1 MINSANQNQPVAQN
15 DSERERFQAYLN
27 LIQKLL
33 TCSPG
38 EEGQILESH
47 QDLIDR
53 SFLQMLETFVQE
65 AEKEGA
71 ADAAQFLR
79 QLLTALQQS
88 ISEAF
93 SSRLPAYN
101 KLVQTLL
108 TCPQGEENQV
118 LEAHRDLV
126 DAGLVDVMAHTAG
139 SLAVQGEMDAANF
152 LLNGARQLA
161 VLLGLLKPTDTSTVN
176 SDLNSEKKPELAS
189 SPALLI
195 ETTLN
200 NGKQSRQINF
210 FADRIKN
217 LAGVLGLGKHSSES
231 SSLPSTTEEFPE
243 SLTDNS
249 PTPVGTENKQV
260 ESSTPPELPYLLLR
274 LLQITKD
281 SGGNPQAVYPILQ
294 SNLSQVESSW
304 SNSLRNWATFTILA
318 VDTDTAKCIAKDL
331 SHLGTLFLRCPFGSP
346 ELNLEIAIAGYETA
360 ITVLNHSTE
369 PTVWAAIQNN
379 LAIAYSDRILGD
391 KSDNLERAIVCYQSA
406 LKVYTRDQFPEDW
419 AMTQNNLAL
428 VYRDRLIGNQ
438 AENIEQAITAH
449 QSALQVYTH
458 EFAPRAWATT
468 QINLA
473 QSYEQ
478 RIQGNEQENID
489 IAIAYYQLALKVYTR
504 QAFPE
509 QWTTTQQRLT
519 AACQYRDQLLSSETL
534 LRSNTVLKIGEQAF
548 TASEIIP
555 LLARYGFL
563 PHLACEVLVEQAIAT
578 ISCTPEEEAECLSQ
592 FHQAHAFQTIE
603 QKQAWLG
610 QRYLTEEQLKQWATR
625 PLRLEKYQQARW
637 GNQLHSYFIKRQS
650 QLDQVVYSI
659 LHHKEPSLVQE
670 LYFRILEGEQS
681 FAELAKQ
688 YAQGTEAEVGGLIG
702 PVELGSLPPFL
713 AQSLI
718 NIPVG
723 QMLNPIQN
731 GEYLAL
737 VRLERHIPAQFDA
750 ATQKRLLNEL
760 LNTWLEEELPRRLIC
775 GSPQE

>member
-1 MINSANQNQPVAQN
+1 MINSANQNQAVAQN

-33 TCSPG
+33 TCSAG
-38 EEGQILESH
+38 EEVQILESH

-53 SFLQMLETFVQE
+53 SFLQMLESVVQE

-71 ADAAQFLR
+71 ADVAQFLR
-79 QLLTALQQS
+79 QLLTALQES

-93 SSRLPAYN
+93 SSRLPAYS

-108 TCPQGEENQV
+108 TCPHGEENQV
-118 LEAHRDLV
+118 MEAHRDLV

-139 SLAVQGEMDAANF
+139 SLAVQGDMDAANF
-152 LLNGARQLA
+152 LLNGARQLS

-176 SDLNSEKKPELAS
+176 SEEKPEVAS
-189 SPALLI
+189 SPPLLI

-200 NGKQSRQINF
+200 NRKQSRQINF
-210 FADRIKN
+210 FADRVKN
-217 LAGVLGLGKHSSES
+217 IAGVLGLGKRSSES
-231 SSLPSTTEEFPE
+231 SSLPSTTENFPE
-243 SLTDNS
+243 SVTENS
-249 PTPVGTENKQV
+249 PTPVGTEDKQV

-304 SNSLRNWATFTILA
+304 SNSLRNWATFTLST
-318 VDTDTAKCIAKDL
+318 VDADTAKGIAKDL
-331 SHLGTLFLRCPFGSP
+331 SHLGTLFVRCPFGSP

-391 KSDNLERAIVCYQSA
+391 KSDNLEKAIASYESA
-406 LKVYTRDQFPEDW
+406 LKIYTRDQFPEDW

-438 AENIEQAITAH
+438 TENIEQAIAAH

-458 EFAPRAWATT
+458 EFAPKAWATT

-478 RIQGNEQENID
+478 RIQGNQQKNIEQ
-489 IAIAYYQLALKVYTR
+489 AIAYYQLALKVYTR

-519 AACQYRDQLLSSETL
+519 AACQYRDQLLSSATL
-534 LRSNTVLKIGEQAF
+534 LTNNTSVLKIGEQAF
-548 TASEIIP
+548 TAPEIIP

-563 PHLACEVLVEQAIAT
+563 PQLACEVLVEQAIAT
-578 ISCTPEEEAECLSQ
+578 ISCTPEEEAECLRQ
-592 FHQAHAFQTIE
+592 FHQAHAFQTTE

-659 LHHKEPSLVQE
+659 LHHQEPSLVQE

-713 AQSLI
+713 AKSLI

-737 VRLERHIPAQFDA
+737 VRLEKHIPAQFDA

-760 LNTWLEEELPRRLIC
+760 LNTWLEQELQRQLIC